1 MGRTIRTLVIMLLA
15 PPLLLYALAQAGA
28 FHSAAVDSAAAGYA
42 LLAAAWA
49 TGITALLASGW
60 PRDVQLK
67 VGLAY
72 TLAAIPVL
80 PFLALLAVCTTGD
93 CL

>member
-1 MGRTIRTLVIMLLA
+1 MRKTVRTLVLMFVA

-28 FHSAAVDSAAAGYA
+28 LSDPSDLGAAVAYA
-42 LLAAAWA
+42 LLAAIWA
-49 TGITALLASGW
+49 IGMAALLTSGW
-60 PRDVQLK
+60 RRGVKLGAG
-67 VGLAY
+67 VAY

>member
-1 MGRTIRTLVIMLLA
+1 MGRTLRTLAIMLLA

-28 FHSAAVDSAAAGYA
+28 FGHGAIADYA
-42 LLAAAWA
+42 LLATAWA
-49 TGITALLASGW
+49 AGMAALPASGW
-60 PRDVQLK
+60 RRDVQLI

-72 TLAAIPVL
+72 TLAAIPAL

>member
-1 MGRTIRTLVIMLLA
+1 MGRTILTCAIMLLA

-28 FHSAAVDSAAAGYA
+28 FHSAVNGYA

-49 TGITALLASGW
+49 TGIAALPTSGW
-60 PRDVQLK
+60 PRDAQLM

-80 PFLALLAVCTTGD
+80 PLLALLAVCTTGD
-93 CL
+93 CI

>member
-1 MGRTIRTLVIMLLA
+1 MASTIRTVAIMVLA
-15 PPLLLYALAQAGA
+15 PPLLIYALMRAGA
-28 FHSAAVDSAAAGYA
+28 FASHGPVIGYGALVLPWAIAMAG
-42 LLAAAWA
+42 LV
-49 TGITALLASGW
+49 TSGW
-60 PRDVQLK
+60 QKKVQAS
-67 VGLAY
+67 VGVAY